1 MINVHFEGDNR
12 HRLEDAAG
20 TNIGWIRGRAIGF
33 VGMRD
38 EHEAMT
44 TVLALWEPLQTAL
57 AQHFPGRPHHVVHRS
72 RLGLAHDGAFEWI
85 TDEQLPLARYY
96 RRPSDARG
104 AGSAI
109 EFALPSYA
117 NEGVVISVAHVLAT
131 ALVTYRSTLKRTM
144 PTTRAARGREAIA

>member
-33 VGMRD
+33 VGLRD
-38 EHEAMT
+38 EQDAMT
-44 TVLALWEPLQTAL
+44 TVMALWEPLQTAL

-72 RLGLAHDGAFEWI
+72 RLRLAHDGAFEWI
-85 TDEQLPLARYY
+85 TDEQLPLARFY
-96 RRPSDARG
+96 RG
-104 AGSAI
+104 VGEGKGEGSAI

-131 ALVTYRSTLKRTM
+131 ALVTYRATLKRTM
-144 PTTRAARGREAIA
+144 PKPRAAREREAIA